1 MMHSGA
7 AAGGRRRGDFMLDLD
22 MFARG
27 VLIATLG
34 MVLVTELLNTGIE
47 AVVDRVGS
55 DLQALSKKAK
65 DAGSAAVT
73 VSLGVHVATWAL
85 VL

>member
-7 AAGGRRRGDFMLDLD
+7 AAGGRRRGDFMLDLDMLDLD

-55 DLQALSKKAK
+55 DLQALS
-65 DAGSAAVT
+65 
-73 VSLGVHVATWAL
+73 
-85 VL
+85 

>member
-1 MMHSGA
+1 
-7 AAGGRRRGDFMLDLD
+7 MLDLD

-55 DLQALSKKAK
+55 DLQALS
-65 DAGSAAVT
+65 
-73 VSLGVHVATWAL
+73 
-85 VL
+85 